1 MIKLFHS
8 ATENCEGDT
17 DSVLL
22 KLNDVSVIEEA
33 ATVPLPDN

>member
-1 MIKLFHS
+1 MIKLFYS

-17 DSVLL
+17 DSTLL